1 VDGGVVGKRKK
12 TRWLREED
20 EVEEDVSWSCAG
32 SVNSARRK
40 TRPRGLH
47 PRTQYSG
54 RRRGTAALRGSFSGE
69 LGD

>member
-54 RRRGTAALRGSFSGE
+54 RR
-69 LGD
+69 